1 MADWQIGLLLV
12 GSPPPPIKCTQGSR
26 FLPGNRETTTTA
38 PKRFIA
44 LLVSLLV
51 LGGGGGLLYAWT
63 LGFSA
68 FTSYSYALN
77 KAGPLPRA
85 APDIS
90 FIDQFGNERRLV
102 SLRGRHVLL
111 HVFYGSCLTICPI
124 VIEELR
130 ELYSDLSAAQQSKL
144 AILSISV
151 DSLRD
156 TTERLHDLWREEG
169 AFTGWIMAQPADG
182 SIDPVAREFGIWV
195 FAKSDGTI
203 NHSAD
208 LFLIDPAGR
217 IVRVFSPQS
226 NNDRIRRDLEK
237 YL

>member
-1 MADWQIGLLLV
+1 MI
-12 GSPPPPIKCTQGSR
+12 PT
-26 FLPGNRETTTTA
+26 
-38 PKRFIA
+38 KRLTA
-44 LLVSLLV
+44 LLVCLLV
-51 LGGGGGLLYAWT
+51 LVGGGGLVYAWT

-90 FIDQFGNERRLV
+90 FVDQFGNERQLA

-111 HVFYGSCLTICPI
+111 HVFYGTCLNICPI
-124 VIEELR
+124 VIEQVR
-130 ELYSDLSAAQQSKL
+130 EIYSDLTPARRSKL

-156 TTERLHDLWREEG
+156 TTERLRDLWREEG
-169 AFTGWIMAQPADG
+169 ALDGWIMAQPADG
-182 SIDPVAREFGIWV
+182 SIERVTKEFGIWV

-203 NHSAD
+203 NHSGD
-208 LFLIDPAGR
+208 LFLIDPSGR
-217 IVRVFSPQS
+217 IVRVFSPEP
-226 NNDRIRRDLEK
+226 NNDRIRKDLEK

>member
-1 MADWQIGLLLV
+1 MIV
-12 GSPPPPIKCTQGSR
+12 PTR
-26 FLPGNRETTTTA
+26 FT
-38 PKRFIA
+38 A
-44 LLVSLLV
+44 LLVCLLL
-51 LGGGGGLLYAWT
+51 LGGGCGLVYVWT
-63 LGFSA
+63 WGFSA
-68 FTSYSYALN
+68 FTSYSYALS
-77 KAGPLPRA
+77 KAGPLPRL

-90 FIDQFGNERRLV
+90 FVDQFGHERQLA

-130 ELYSDLSAAQQSKL
+130 EVYSDLSAAQRSKL
-144 AILSISV
+144 VMMSISV

-156 TTERLHDLWREEG
+156 TTERLLDLWREEG
-169 AFTGWIMAQPADG
+169 AFEGWIMAQPADN
-182 SIDPVAREFGIWV
+182 SIDRVTKEFGIWV
-195 FAKSDGTI
+195 FTKSDGTI

-217 IVRVFSPQS
+217 IVRVISPQS
-226 NNDRIRRDLEK
+226 DNDRLRSDLEK

>member
-1 MADWQIGLLLV
+1 M
-12 GSPPPPIKCTQGSR
+12 
-26 FLPGNRETTTTA
+26 PGNRQPTTTLPT
-38 PKRFIA
+38 RFVA
-44 LLVSLLV
+44 LLVCLLV
-51 LGGGGGLLYAWT
+51 LGGGGGVVYVWT
-63 LGFSA
+63 WGFSA

-77 KAGPLPRA
+77 RAGPLPRL

-90 FIDQFGNERRLV
+90 FVDQFGNERQLA

-124 VIEELR
+124 VIEQLR
-130 ELYSDLSAAQQSKL
+130 ELYSGLSAVQRSKL

-169 AFTGWIMAQPADG
+169 AYADWIMAQPADG
-182 SIDPVAREFGIWV
+182 SIDQVTREFGIWV
-195 FAKSDGTI
+195 FAKNDGTI
-203 NHSAD
+203 NHSVD

-217 IVRVFSPQS
+217 IVRVISPQAD
-226 NNDRIRRDLEK
+226 NDRIRSDLEK

>member
-1 MADWQIGLLLV
+1 MTPTKRPIGLLICV
-12 GSPPPPIKCTQGSR
+12 
-26 FLPGNRETTTTA
+26 
-38 PKRFIA
+38 
-44 LLVSLLV
+44 LV
-51 LGGGGGLLYAWT
+51 LAGGGGLVYAWT

-90 FIDQFGNERRLV
+90 FVDQFGNERQLA

-111 HVFYGSCLTICPI
+111 HVFYGSCLNICPI
-124 VIEELR
+124 VIEELH
-130 ELYSDLSAAQQSKL
+130 EIYSDLAAPQRSKL
-144 AILSISV
+144 VILSISV

-156 TTERLHDLWREEG
+156 TTERLRELWREEG
-169 AFTGWIMAQPADG
+169 AFEGWIMAQPADG
-182 SIDPVAREFGIWV
+182 SIDRVTKEFGIWV

-208 LFLIDPAGR
+208 LFLIDPGGS

-226 NNDRIRRDLEK
+226 NNNDQIRKDLEN

>member
-1 MADWQIGLLLV
+1 M
-12 GSPPPPIKCTQGSR
+12 
-26 FLPGNRETTTTA
+26 TA

-51 LGGGGGLLYAWT
+51 LGGGGGLVYAWT

-90 FIDQFGNERRLV
+90 FIDQFGNERRLA
-102 SLRGRHVLL
+102 SLLGRHVLL

-144 AILSISV
+144 VILSISV

-169 AFTGWIMAQPADG
+169 TFAGWIMAQPADG
-182 SIDPVAREFGIWV
+182 SIDPVTREFGIWV

>member
-1 MADWQIGLLLV
+1 MIV
-12 GSPPPPIKCTQGSR
+12 PT
-26 FLPGNRETTTTA
+26 
-38 PKRFIA
+38 RFIA
-44 LLVSLLV
+44 LLACLLL
-51 LGGGGGLLYAWT
+51 LGGGCGLVYAWT
-63 LGFSA
+63 WGFSA
-68 FTSYSYALN
+68 FTSYSYALS
-77 KAGPLPRA
+77 KAGPLPRL

-90 FIDQFGNERRLV
+90 FVDQFGHERQLA

-130 ELYSDLSAAQQSKL
+130 EFYSGLSAAQRSKL

-156 TTERLHDLWREEG
+156 TTERLHNLWREEG
-169 AFTGWIMAQPADG
+169 AFEGWIMAQPADN
-182 SIDPVAREFGIWV
+182 SIDRVTREFGIWV
-195 FAKSDGTI
+195 FAKNDGTI

-217 IVRVFSPQS
+217 IVRVISPQS
-226 NNDRIRRDLEK
+226 NNDRLRNDLEK

>member
-1 MADWQIGLLLV
+1 M
-12 GSPPPPIKCTQGSR
+12 PGSR
-26 FLPGNRETTTTA
+26 QTTTTM
-38 PKRFIA
+38 PKRFVA
-44 LLVSLLV
+44 LLVCLLV
-51 LGGGGGLLYAWT
+51 LGGGGGLVYAWT

-68 FTSYSYALN
+68 FTSYSYAL
-77 KAGPLPRA
+77 KTAGPLPRA

-90 FIDQFGNERRLV
+90 FIDQFGNERPLA
-102 SLRGRHVLL
+102 SLRGRYVLL

-130 ELYSDLSAAQQSKL
+130 ELYSDLSNAQQNKL
-144 AILSISV
+144 VILSISV

-156 TTERLHDLWREEG
+156 TTERLHNLWREEG
-169 AFTGWIMAQPADG
+169 AFAGWIMAQPADR
-182 SIDPVAREFGIWV
+182 SIDQVAREFGIWV

-208 LFLIDPAGR
+208 LFLIDPGGR
-217 IVRVFSPQS
+217 ILRVISPQS
-226 NNDRIRRDLEK
+226 TNDRIRRDLEK

>member
-1 MADWQIGLLLV
+1 MPNDRQTAILTRRGIG
-12 GSPPPPIKCTQGSR
+12 
-26 FLPGNRETTTTA
+26 
-38 PKRFIA
+38 A
-44 LLVSLLV
+44 LICLLV
-51 LGGGGGLLYAWT
+51 LCGGGGLIYAWT

-90 FIDQFGNERRLV
+90 FVDQFGKERRLA

-124 VIEELR
+124 VIEELH
-130 ELYSDLSAAQQSKL
+130 ELYSDLSAAQRSKL

-169 AFTGWIMAQPADG
+169 AFADWIMAQPADG
-182 SIDPVAREFGIWV
+182 SIDQVTREFGIWV
-195 FAKSDGTI
+195 FAKNDGTI

-208 LFLIDPAGR
+208 LFLIDPGGR

-226 NNDRIRRDLEK
+226 NNDQIRRDLEK

>member
-1 MADWQIGLLLV
+1 MTLTKRFIGLLVCVL
-12 GSPPPPIKCTQGSR
+12 I
-26 FLPGNRETTTTA
+26 
-38 PKRFIA
+38 
-44 LLVSLLV
+44 
-51 LGGGGGLLYAWT
+51 LGGGVGLVWAWT

-90 FIDQFGNERRLV
+90 FVDQFGNEREFT

-130 ELYSDLSAAQQSKL
+130 ELYSDLSTGQRSKL
-144 AILSISV
+144 VILSISV
-151 DSLRD
+151 DLRRD

-169 AFTGWIMAQPADG
+169 AFANWIMAQPADG
-182 SIDPVAREFGIWV
+182 SIDQIAREFGIWV
-195 FAKSDGTI
+195 FAKNDGTI

-208 LFLIDPAGR
+208 LFLIDPGGR
-217 IVRVFSPQS
+217 IVHVISPQS
-226 NNDRIRRDLEK
+226 NSDQIRRDLEK